1 MATFARLF
9 SPWSGRRL
17 ARLAGVLAILASGMS
32 TSLLAPARAD
42 PDIRVISVSITLD
55 GAATVAAIETDRPV
69 VAKVF
74 TLAQLSPRVVVDFP
88 RVAWRLAGTAEQGE
102 GPGLGVVRRYR
113 FAQNA
118 PEKSRLVFDLAAPA
132 RVADRRSEFSGGT
145 WRLVLRLE
153 PTDEASFSREAGFPP
168 AAGTAQPAGPAPVT
182 APQTAPARRIVVI
195 DAGHGGKDPGAIAAS
210 GVEEKSITL
219 AAAQALATILEA
231 RGGYQPVL
239 TRSTD
244 VFAPLE
250 ERIGKARDIKAHLFI
265 SLHADAGARPEVQGA
280 SVYTLSEAATGRAQ
294 LIRQAENWILDIEGA
309 NRPPDVE
316 GVLVDLA
323 QRETKNQSARLA
335 QLMIPEL
342 AKVGPVLANTHR
354 RAGFFVLLAPD
365 VPAVILEMGFMTNEK
380 DAAQLATP
388 GHRGALMRAVA
399 DAIDAYFARDA
410 AIAIAGR

>member
-1 MATFARLF
+1 VATLAHSFL
-9 SPWSGRRL
+9 PWSGRGLVRL
-17 ARLAGVLAILASGMS
+17 AATVACLTVG
-32 TSLLAPARAD
+32 LLAPVLGSARAD
-42 PDIRVISVSITLD
+42 PDIRVISVSFTLE
-55 GAATVAAIETDRPV
+55 GATTVAAIETDRPIA
-69 VAKVF
+69 AKVF

-102 GPGLGVVRRYR
+102 GPGVGVVRRYR

-118 PEKSRLVFDLAAPA
+118 PEKSRLVFDLTAPA
-132 RVADRRSEFSGGT
+132 RVADRRSEFSGGK

-153 PTDEASFSREAGFPP
+153 PTDAASFSREAGFPP
-168 AAGTAQPAGPAPVT
+168 AVTAAQPAGAVPAT
-182 APQTAPARRIVVI
+182 APTAPARRIVVI
-195 DAGHGGKDPGAIAAS
+195 DAGHGGKDPGAVAAS

-265 SLHADAGARPEVQGA
+265 SLHADAGARPEVNGA

-294 LIRQAENWILDIEGA
+294 LIRQAENWTLEIEGA
-309 NRPPDVE
+309 DRPADVE

-380 DAAQLATP
+380 DAEKLATP

-410 AIAIAGR
+410 TIAIAGR